1 VTAAVKK
8 LGFAAIAALSWIYRL
23 LPWTLRRFLVFG
35 LAALESRIGPPEA
48 SLRRLF
54 RLQDD
59 IEKLI
64 NERAM
69 ALGRGEHPKHR
80 LTKYHDFFIER
91 IPRGARVLDIGC
103 GYGAVARS
111 IARRVEAVQVTGI
124 DFDRRRIA
132 EATAAD
138 NPPNLTFVSGDALD
152 TLPDGPWDTVVLSN
166 ILEHIERRVDF
177 LRRIMQT
184 ARPRR
189 VLIRVPLFERN
200 WQIALRKE
208 LGVEYFSD
216 PTHHIEH
223 TLEQFDREIEE
234 SGLETVMRS
243 TLWGEIWAECRP
255 QGQPRNP

>member
-1 VTAAVKK
+1 MTPALKR
-8 LGFAAIAALSWIYRL
+8 LGLAAIAALSWIYRL
-23 LPWTLRRFLVFG
+23 LPWALRRVLVFG
-35 LAALESRIGPPEA
+35 LAALESRIGRPDA

-69 ALGRGEHPKHR
+69 ALGHGEHPKHR
-80 LTKYHDFFIER
+80 LTKYHDFFVER
-91 IPRGARVLDIGC
+91 IGRGSRVLDIGC

-111 IARRVEAVQVTGI
+111 IARRVEAVTVTGI
-124 DFDRRRIA
+124 DFDKRRIA

-138 NPPNLTFVSGDALD
+138 NPPNLTFVTGDALD

-177 LRRIMQT
+177 LRRIVQT
-184 ARPRR
+184 ARPRQ

-200 WQIALRKE
+200 WQIALRRE
-208 LGVEYFSD
+208 LGVAYFSD
-216 PTHHIEH
+216 STHHIEH
-223 TLEQFDREIEE
+223 TLEQFDREIED
-234 SGLETVMRS
+234 SGLETITRS

-255 QGQPRNP
+255 KSQPSNS